1 MTSVSIK
8 SLYLITNNA
17 KRISKKSTL
26 QKTYTGKKI
35 SFQERPDISCELSL
49 PTCKYNYIGE
59 TGTHTGTHK
68 DHNGRGHMR
77 HMLKHSN
84 EKNHDN
90 VAQENFEI
98 ITKNFKITNRNE
110 RYPNHSE

>member
-1 MTSVSIK
+1 
-8 SLYLITNNA
+8 
-17 KRISKKSTL
+17 
-26 QKTYTGKKI
+26 
-35 SFQERPDISCELSL
+35 
-49 PTCKYNYIGE
+49 
-59 TGTHTGTHK
+59 
-68 DHNGRGHMR
+68 MR